1 MNDRNLDHEFCF
13 CFSTTASEYTHK
25 QSRAGAAQGQES
37 QNLWRFIDSI
47 PQIVTH
53 GFFDLKKKIQYELS
67 GAFSN
72 KNHCFFQFYFY
83 PFYLSDKACLD

>member
-53 GFFDLKKKIQYELS
+53 GFFDLKKKFNMNSAGHFPTKISFL
-67 GAFSN
+67 
-72 KNHCFFQFYFY
+72 QFYFY